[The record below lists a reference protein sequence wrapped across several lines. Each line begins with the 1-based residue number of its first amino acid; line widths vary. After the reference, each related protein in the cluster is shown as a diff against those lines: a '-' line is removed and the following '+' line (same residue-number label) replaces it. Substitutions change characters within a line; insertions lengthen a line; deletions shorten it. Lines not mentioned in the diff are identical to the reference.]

1 MENKEDDRYA
11 DARDKMYDAVDHF
24 DHHESPKIRR
34 KQMEATKDY
43 GQGVP
48 DRLEQLKDQNHHLK
62 RHQGELDT
70 EIKLI
75 ST

>member
-1 MENKEDDRYA
+1 
-11 DARDKMYDAVDHF
+11 
-24 DHHESPKIRR
+24 
-34 KQMEATKDY
+34 MEATKDY